1 MRLSSRATVELVSVT
16 LRRQRRMLQS
26 KPLVFGLQLLP
37 VAVGAAVVVGRLPI
51 PGLAGLWPGPGAY
64 AYGKEVARGGAPQIA
79 GPLRVA
85 TVVICL
91 STLYVGVIADAAMDL
106 DVDGSLELYALR
118 RHPVAAATAEF
129 VRAVG
134 AGGWLTLP
142 VVVAGGA
149 AFAVGSGKWLVAVAA
164 VVATFAAL
172 GATGGVLFLLT
183 TGVRWALVVSER
195 LYRFRRV
202 LGAVNIGVFVLVGAE
217 YRRTAGVLGDTPL
230 GWFADVVLL
239 AAGVEASV
247 GRAVTALAAGVVL
260 PVVAVSVTAAP
271 RRRIRLADGVAV
283 SEDND
288 MGPGTADRAADA
300 LARLVGRQTAGVA
313 VTVWLRVR
321 RRPKELLYV
330 LSLSAIAAGVALD
343 IAPRIGVP
351 RAVALAVYL
360 PAAAGVGP
368 SVNVLGND
376 GVGLPYTLTT
386 PRGHRHLVR
395 GYGVAAWLPS
405 VVLVDVAVVATGLH
419 HGDGPAVLGVATA
432 AATVAT
438 TAAVAVSLAVGS
450 LFPGYDGTSITDNRE
465 LQTPVGQSAAIV
477 LFAVVAL
484 SFPVLLGTHVMAAGE
499 SPFGISGVAAGVTG
513 VGLSGVVTVAV
524 GLSCLGVARRR
535 LRQFEL
541 N

>member
-1 MRLSSRATVELVSVT
+1 
-16 LRRQRRMLQS
+16 MLQS